1 MSLQFYVTA
10 DYSITVEGVIE
21 LTNTSGKD
29 LSLTQYDMNLPYFT
43 LRNTKIGYIYPKAF
57 LVDMYS
63 QSNSILFTFKS
74 LYTRPVVV
82 GKNGK
87 ITFTFSADVEK
98 PYRDLG
104 GLRTLSFPF
113 MLEEENRKVSIT
125 VTVNDQLTL
134 LSAPNVATQL
144 KERSIFPV
152 TDATGKLFLFG
163 ISPEPLSLTFSHKAE
178 VPLPPFLD
186 SSSCIDYQPTSC
198 IGCETIKS
206 IAQPQRTYAIGKKD
220 SNTTALTF
228 SRTIDTQ
235 CMEEKYKKS
244 TTHSETTAGS
254 KIAGF
259 LISPVTQQ
267 LIPAHWQTQILPD
280 GASLTSNIAT
290 AGVPTAYTESLGLLT
305 IPLYPCNS
313 DDECIQFVNHLRTVE
328 TSLSTTPEITS
339 AQLVTTT
346 EQVLVGVTQ
355 QGRNFEVVLNNPSE
369 HFVSLASITLQDN
382 PFFTLQPQPS
392 YILPPGSTTKLQLET
407 RKRVQTSNQET
418 LLTFLI
424 NEEAKPVT
432 FKPITITVL
441 LLVELL
447 SYLFLVV
454 VVIFFVSSLTIF
466 LYNKRNAKSHVPQ
479 KP

>member
-1 MSLQFYVTA
+1 
-10 DYSITVEGVIE
+10 
-21 LTNTSGKD
+21 
-29 LSLTQYDMNLPYFT
+29 
-43 LRNTKIGYIYPKAF
+43 
-57 LVDMYS
+57 
-63 QSNSILFTFKS
+63 
-74 LYTRPVVV
+74 
-82 GKNGK
+82 
-87 ITFTFSADVEK
+87 
-98 PYRDLG
+98 
-104 GLRTLSFPF
+104 
-113 MLEEENRKVSIT
+113 
-125 VTVNDQLTL
+125 
-134 LSAPNVATQL
+134 
-144 KERSIFPV
+144 
-152 TDATGKLFLFG
+152 
-163 ISPEPLSLTFSHKAE
+163 
-178 VPLPPFLD
+178 
-186 SSSCIDYQPTSC
+186 
-198 IGCETIKS
+198 
-206 IAQPQRTYAIGKKD
+206 
-220 SNTTALTF
+220 
-228 SRTIDTQ
+228 
-235 CMEEKYKKS
+235 MEEKYKKS